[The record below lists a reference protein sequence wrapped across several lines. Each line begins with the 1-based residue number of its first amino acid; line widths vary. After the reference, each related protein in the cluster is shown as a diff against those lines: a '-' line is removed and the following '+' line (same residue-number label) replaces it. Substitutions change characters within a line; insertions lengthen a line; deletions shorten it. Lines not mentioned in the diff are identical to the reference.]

1 MKLSIV
7 TLGENAQA
15 VLGHHPYNVNEV
27 NKETFILIVT
37 DDATTYQNAIG
48 NILSNE
54 NIHGRPTYLVI
65 DMNTFSDYAQ
75 FKGAWTYY
83 NKIENTQTIKGIVDL
98 IQYHLIQ
105 PSLIAFDSRDLL
117 GICSIGEYLRSIRTD
132 KGIEEL
138 KAVNMRSEER
148 RVGKE
153 CRSRWSPYH

>member
-1 MKLSIV
+1 
-7 TLGENAQA
+7 
-15 VLGHHPYNVNEV
+15 
-27 NKETFILIVT
+27 
-37 DDATTYQNAIG
+37 
-48 NILSNE
+48 
-54 NIHGRPTYLVI
+54 
-65 DMNTFSDYAQ
+65 MNTFSDYAQ

-138 KAVNMRSEER
+138 KAVNMPANVMALACGIGLVNPSDSTVERSEEHTSELQSR
-148 RVGKE
+148 QYLV
-153 CRSRWSPYH
+153 CRLL

>member
-7 TLGENAQA
+7 TLGKNAQA
-15 VLGHHPYNVNEV
+15 VLGHHPYNVNEA

-37 DDATTYQNAIG
+37 DDATTYQNVIG
-48 NILSNE
+48 NILFNE

-83 NKIENTQTIKGIVDL
+83 NKIEKAQTINGIVAL

-117 GICSIGEYLRSIRTD
+117 GICSFGEYLGS
-132 KGIEEL
+132 
-138 KAVNMRSEER
+138 RSEEHTS
-148 RVGKE
+148 E
-153 CRSRWSPYH
+153 LQSRQYLV

>member
-65 DMNTFSDYAQ
+65 DMNTF
-75 FKGAWTYY
+75 
-83 NKIENTQTIKGIVDL
+83 
-98 IQYHLIQ
+98 
-105 PSLIAFDSRDLL
+105 
-117 GICSIGEYLRSIRTD
+117 
-132 KGIEEL
+132 
-138 KAVNMRSEER
+138 RSEEHTSELQSR
-148 RVGKE
+148 QYLV
-153 CRSRWSPYH
+153 CRLLLEKKQHRHRLN